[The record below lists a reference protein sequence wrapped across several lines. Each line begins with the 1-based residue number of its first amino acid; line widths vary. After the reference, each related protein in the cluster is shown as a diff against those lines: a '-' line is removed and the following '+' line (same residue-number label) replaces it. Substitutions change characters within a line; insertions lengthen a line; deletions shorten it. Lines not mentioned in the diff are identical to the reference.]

1 MPKIV
6 TVYCGTCYG
15 PIQVDAAALNQC
27 EVLYFVDCP
36 GCGLNVQI
44 NG

>member
-6 TVYCGTCYG
+6 TVYCGTCGG
-15 PIQVDAAALNQC
+15 PIQVDADALNQC
-27 EVLYFVDCP
+27 EVLHFVDCP
-36 GCGLNVQI
+36 GCGTNVQI